1 MSTSASKIPKHPC
14 QEILDLYQVFL
25 QVEGAQQLETV
36 EAGHADDPVGGQ
48 VEDLQT
54 LLIAQPFNL
63 LQLVPPLRGRTE
75 RATRTKHLTFIK
87 KRSPGHS
94 VMNIKEEPRQLC
106 GVRERFPPRCGE
118 LTGLHLSF
126 KPLTGED

>member
-1 MSTSASKIPKHPC
+1 MSTSASNIYKIPEHPR

-25 QVEGAQQLETV
+25 QVEGAQQLDTL

-54 LLIAQPFNL
+54 LLIAQPFDL

-75 RATRTKHLTFIK
+75 RATHNQALDIHQKNAA
-87 KRSPGHS
+87 SDVQS
-94 VMNIKEEPRQLC
+94 
-106 GVRERFPPRCGE
+106 
-118 LTGLHLSF
+118 
-126 KPLTGED
+126 